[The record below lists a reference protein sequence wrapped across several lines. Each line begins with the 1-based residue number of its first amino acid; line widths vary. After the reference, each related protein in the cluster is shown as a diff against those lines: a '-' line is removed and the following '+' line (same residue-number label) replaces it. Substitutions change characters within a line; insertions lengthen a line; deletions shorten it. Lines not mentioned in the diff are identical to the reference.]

1 MKKLKKTLQALTA
14 IAVLPKAYREEL
26 ESTLDDNMD
35 ALRDLGQ
42 YYACLLLSELEDC
55 GLNLL
60 YIFCDLHQRFAAKQ
74 FREMHLL
81 LMMLLLCIGK
91 KPSRQFVE
99 VAAFEDRLAALM
111 EEMLDCFDSYLL
123 AEEDME
129 AEDDGWD

>member
-14 IAVLPKAYREEL
+14 MAVLPTAYREEL
-26 ESTLDDNMD
+26 KSTLDDNMD
-35 ALRDLGQ
+35 ALKDLGQ
-42 YYACLLLSELEDC
+42 YYACLLLSELENH

-91 KPSRQFVE
+91 KPSNPFIE
-99 VAAFEDRLAALM
+99 AATFEDRLAVLM
-111 EEMLDCFDSYLL
+111 EEMLDCFDNFLL